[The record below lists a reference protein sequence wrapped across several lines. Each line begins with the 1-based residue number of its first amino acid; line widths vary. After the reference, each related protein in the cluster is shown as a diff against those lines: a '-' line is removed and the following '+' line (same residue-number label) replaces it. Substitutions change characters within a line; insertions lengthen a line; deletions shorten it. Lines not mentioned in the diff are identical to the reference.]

1 MKRLLTASAFA
12 CLALIPLHALALD
25 PVPTAASSQNPWAA
39 HDAKQKVAIKH
50 ATYDALLQ
58 AIVVD
63 DGAATQVAF
72 SVMTQPA
79 KDVMNQYI
87 TWLSGLPVSQLNRD
101 EQVAYWLN
109 LHNVLTLRE
118 LDAVGGKGPVDRYR
132 QFPISTMGVFAKPV
146 VTVEGRELSI
156 DGIVQE
162 VLRPNFKDYPYQYG
176 VFLAAKG
183 APSLR
188 REAYLGSKIRDQ
200 LQDQARRF
208 VNNGGA
214 KAKGNGLELSS
225 FYEWWGADL
234 RGNEPGV
241 RQHLLQY
248 AEPKLAAKISSA
260 SDTYSYRFDRAIPA
274 FQPRLALDSDG
285 GGARFGG
292 GGFINGSSGTGGGGG
307 QGGGS

>member
-12 CLALIPLHALALD
+12 CLALFPLQALALD
-25 PVPTAASSQNPWAA
+25 PNPVVAQNPWAA
-39 HDAKQKVAIKH
+39 HDAKQKTAIKH
-50 ATYDALLQ
+50 ASYDALLQ
-58 AIVVD
+58 ALVVD
-63 DGAATQVAF
+63 DGATTQVAF
-72 SVMTQPA
+72 GIMTQPG
-79 KDVMNQYI
+79 KDLMDQYI

-132 QFPISTMGVFAKPV
+132 QFPISTTGAFAKPV
-146 VTVEGRELSI
+146 VTVEGRQLSI

-188 REAYLGSKIRDQ
+188 REAYLGSKVREQ

-234 RGNEPGV
+234 GGSEPGV

-260 SDTYSYRFDRAIPA
+260 SDSYSYRFDRAIPA
-274 FQPRLALDSDG
+274 FQPRLALES
-285 GGARFGG
+285 GAAAASG
-292 GGFINGSSGTGGGGG
+292 GGFSGAVRSSGSPGGGT